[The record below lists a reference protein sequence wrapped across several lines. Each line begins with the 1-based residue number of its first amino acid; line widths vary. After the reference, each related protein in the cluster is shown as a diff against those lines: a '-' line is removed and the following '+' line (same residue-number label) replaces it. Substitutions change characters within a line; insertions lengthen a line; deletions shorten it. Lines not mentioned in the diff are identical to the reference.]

1 MPSCISVHVDRDNT
15 IGGVDANA
23 FNKILDK
30 IAAANNWRG
39 RKLETSRRNHGVA
52 AYLERRPFR

>member
-1 MPSCISVHVDRDNT
+1 MPSCISIHVERDNT
-15 IGGVDANA
+15 ISGVDATA
-23 FNKILDK
+23 FDK
-30 IAAANNWRG
+30 IPDEISAATNWCG